1 MGAQHI
7 RAFPHQPLPV
17 LILRG
22 GGHMVHI
29 YIPYTINISGI
40 HNSNQLP
47 QWTQKP
53 GIHLLLL
60 MVHMFT
66 HHTVFGSD
74 LLYSSSVRS
83 LSEKVRAFPSLER
96 KLMEGVGG
104 GG

>member
-40 HNSNQLP
+40 HHFYQ
-47 QWTQKP
+47 TT
-53 GIHLLLL
+53 I
-60 MVHMFT
+60 
-66 HHTVFGSD
+66 
-74 LLYSSSVRS
+74 Y
-83 LSEKVRAFPSLER
+83 
-96 KLMEGVGG
+96 
-104 GG
+104 